1 MIYFVSELYH
11 IIKDFLCKN
20 GKSSIFLLFI
30 VSFPC
35 LINTL
40 NVPDPV
46 FVLVISNRIL
56 SFEPLT
62 KDPETSDPE
71 LFIIIPWE
79 IVSKVNGDKPVV
91 GPDDPVG
98 IKVLVAEVYDPLA
111 TLATNNE
118 DPP

>member
-1 MIYFVSELYH
+1 M
-11 IIKDFLCKN
+11 
-20 GKSSIFLLFI
+20 FLLFI

-46 FVLVISNRIL
+46 FVFVISNRIL

-71 LFIIIPWE
+71 LFIIIPCE
-79 IVSKVNGDKPVV
+79 IVSKVNGDKPKVPLGVPEPVV
-91 GPDDPVG
+91 

>member
-1 MIYFVSELYH
+1 M
-11 IIKDFLCKN
+11 
-20 GKSSIFLLFI
+20 
-30 VSFPC
+30 SFPC

-46 FVLVISNRIL
+46 FAFVISNRTL

-62 KDPETSDPE
+62 KAPLVSDPE
-71 LFIIIPWE
+71 LFIIIPCE

-91 GPDDPVG
+91 GPDEPVG
-98 IKVLVAEVYDPLA
+98 IKVDVADVNDPLA